1 MKTKEVTLMIFQNVE
16 TLDIYIWNDREYPIT
31 FDGVTGRTKPWHR
44 MGKDLDD
51 ETKTFFNDL
60 ANGRKKKFTIVGHGA
75 GEFEILKRVKYKYK
89 TQ

>member
-1 MKTKEVTLMIFQNVE
+1 
-16 TLDIYIWNDREYPIT
+16 
-31 FDGVTGRTKPWHR
+31 